1 MASSSSSVAS
11 SGFSAATKAE
21 TFRIAGTKCWA
32 CSTTAPEIRH
42 VVPHHDPQIPV
53 WEQAG
58 LFTFDYEHTHNSIP
72 LCGSCHTEFD
82 MSLDPGYVFF
92 PADIQYFIDFER
104 QDRARRE
111 QAAAD
116 TAVHISTFSRQVP
129 TSVDYKKHEINSN
142 RVSPTAIG
150 GRYSRVFLKQFLH
163 SGEIPGVEKTFSTAK
178 EWHGAPLASIRRAFA
193 ALSSPRFFIIVDTN
207 TRHMLEEL
215 RQLYFSDDRLSSEL
229 ILLRD
234 VYRPQARTSQ
244 KHQLENQTNDDSARY
259 DKKAEGQDTG
269 FARALGAANHDGY
282 NEWVLGPESTTND
295 IVKLYAPVFSST

>member
-11 SGFSAATKAE
+11 SGLFSAATK
-21 TFRIAGTKCWA
+21 
-32 CSTTAPEIRH
+32 RH
-42 VVPHHDPQIPV
+42 YELPIPV

-58 LFTFDYEHTHNSIP
+58 LFTFDYKHTHNSIP

-111 QAAAD
+111 EIAAD
-116 TAVHISTFSRQVP
+116 TAVHISTLSRQVP
-129 TSVDYKKHEINSN
+129 TSADYKKHEIYSN

-150 GRYSRVFLKQFLH
+150 GRYT
-163 SGEIPGVEKTFSTAK
+163 GEIPGIEKTYSTAK

-215 RQLYFSDDRLSSEL
+215 RQLHFSDDCLSSEQISL
-229 ILLRD
+229 HD

-244 KHQLENQTNDDSARY
+244 KHQLEDQTNDESARC

-269 FARALGAANHDGY
+269 GAANQCDGY

-295 IVKLYAPVFSST
+295 VVKLYAPVFSSI